1 MNKLLIIHS
10 KRNLQVNSG
19 KDLELGDIT
28 LDYLR
33 GSNITLRE
41 AGRSASEG
49 KDIRMEAG
57 SERREDATGRGR
69 GHETGTA
76 GGL

>member
-1 MNKLLIIHS
+1 MANG
-10 KRNLQVNSG
+10 NPQVNSG
-19 KDLELGDIT
+19 KDLELGEIT

-33 GSNITLRE
+33 GSTIAMRE

-57 SERREDATGRGR
+57 SERREDAAGGGG